1 MTTEATPREV
11 GSHAGLG
18 LAPEREAFERWLNP
32 GGFSGNVS
40 PWVEPG
46 RYQKETHQLAW
57 LAWRGAVAAERERW
71 ESALGAVMP
80 ADFKGWHQN
89 STMERPAVAAWV
101 IRNLRDR
108 EAHLDGVLA
117 EVTEESCVGG
127 QPARVFTGTP
137 CGDAGARAGADDSA
151 PRAHHLNPIPRC
163 KGWHLVGEPR
173 CDWCSWGY

>member
-18 LAPEREAFERWLNP
+18 LEPEREAFERWLNP

-71 ESALGAVMP
+71 QKWACRKEWDNVNDPPCHPS
-80 ADFKGWHQN
+80 DKGW
-89 STMERPAVAAWV
+89 RPCDACEGPNGPGELPA
-101 IRNLRDR
+101 
-108 EAHLDGVLA
+108 
-117 EVTEESCVGG
+117 SGG
-127 QPARVFTGTP
+127 SARTG
-137 CGDAGARAGADDSA
+137 G
-151 PRAHHLNPIPRC
+151 
-163 KGWHLVGEPR
+163 
-173 CDWCSWGY
+173 

>member
-57 LAWRGAVAAERERW
+57 LAWRAAVAEERKRH
-71 ESALGAVMP
+71 ALTDDQIAALTIMLDHYQGDPRTECLRPLVYGPNVRANP
-80 ADFKGWHQN
+80 A
-89 STMERPAVAAWV
+89 A
-101 IRNLRDR
+101 
-108 EAHLDGVLA
+108 
-117 EVTEESCVGG
+117 
-127 QPARVFTGTP
+127 
-137 CGDAGARAGADDSA
+137 CGRG
-151 PRAHHLNPIPRC
+151 
-163 KGWHLVGEPR
+163 
-173 CDWCSWGY
+173 